1 MSRRRPRRI
10 LDQSLD
16 DHPAVLAWQAVEPE
30 AQVPEC
36 IEVFSE
42 SPNWLL
48 YALRGAGPDGST
60 VFAKRRLASTATTE
74 RAVYE
79 RLLPSLPVAT
89 PRYFGCA
96 EDGAYVWLLLQG
108 IDGAPYD
115 EGDPEHRATAG
126 GWVATMHTAAVTL
139 VHSASLPGAGPERYL
154 AHLVQGR
161 ETLRRYLNT
170 SRALDPGGQEIIDRT
185 IDTLNRVET
194 CWPVIRARCQGAPI
208 TLVHADFRPKN
219 VFVRSDGTGFVAFD
233 WETAGWGPPA
243 ADLTKIDVTAYWEAA
258 RLSWNTLSLETVH
271 DWARI
276 GHLFQ
281 LLAAIDWKGTEL
293 GVDTAE
299 ALATPL
305 VSLDLMGT
313 RLADVSAS
321 L

>member
-16 DHPAVLAWQAVEPE
+16 DHPAVLAWRTVESDGSI
-30 AQVPEC
+30 PEC

-79 RLLPSLPVAT
+79 RLLPSLPLAT
-89 PRYFGCA
+89 PRCFGCV

-115 EGDPEHRATAG
+115 EGDPEHLATAG
-126 GWVATMHTAAVTL
+126 GWVATMHTAAMSL
-139 VHSASLPGAGPERYL
+139 AHSTFLPEAGPDRYL

-161 ETLRRYLNT
+161 ERLQQCLATRQSLD
-170 SRALDPGGQEIIDRT
+170 RAGRGIVEQNVE
-185 IDTLNRVET
+185 TLNRVNA
-194 CWPVIRARCQGAPI
+194 CWPAIRARCKGAPI
-208 TLVHADFRPKN
+208 TLIHADFRPKN
-219 VFVRSDGTGFVAFD
+219 VFVRSDGAGFVAFD

-243 ADLTKIDVTAYWEAA
+243 ADLTKIDVTAYWETA
-258 RLSWNTLSLETVH
+258 RLVWTTLSLETVH
-271 DWARI
+271 EWTRI
-276 GHLFQ
+276 GYLFQ

-293 GVDTAE
+293 GVDTDE

-305 VSLDLMGT
+305 VSLNLMGT
-313 RLADVSAS
+313 RLAGVLAS